1 MLVDNSLR
9 VDPAA
14 LTGGARQFHDTHE
27 ALKALLS
34 SIRTEEESLRA
45 KWTGGSASKA
55 STIWSDLHDT
65 MSTHIDRLA
74 EDADALR
81 TAADLY
87 RDRDQQE
94 QANIDQQM

>member
-14 LTGGARQFHDTHE
+14 LTGGAQQFHDTHD
-27 ALKALLS
+27 ALKALLAS
-34 SIRTEEESLRA
+34 LHSGEESLRA

-55 STIWSDLHDT
+55 ATIWSDLHDT
-65 MSTHIDRLA
+65 MSTHVDRLA
-74 EDADALR
+74 EDADALQ